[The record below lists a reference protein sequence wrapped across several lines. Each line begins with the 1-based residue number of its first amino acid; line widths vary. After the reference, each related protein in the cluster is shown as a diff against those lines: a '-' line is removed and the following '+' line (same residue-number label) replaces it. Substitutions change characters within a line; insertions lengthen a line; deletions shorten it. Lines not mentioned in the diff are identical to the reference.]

1 MKTIKIMIAASVGMM
16 GSGTI
21 VPITFD
27 PEENYIITAYNDGT
41 IIIWNSKSGKMISQL
56 GENYDG
62 VNSISFGE
70 NGQVIIASY
79 DDGYIR
85 IWDLK
90 EKGCICEIEEKGK
103 RMIRANVYN
112 QSIVALSDDGIIFK
126 WPFQPLPTLIDELSE
141 RFKNRQLTLEE
152 RGMYYME

>member
-1 MKTIKIMIAASVGMM
+1 MPEIWNMGMM

-41 IIIWNSKSGKMISQL
+41 IIIWDYKNGKRISQL

-126 WPFQPLPTLIDELSE
+126 WPFQPLQTLIDETSE
-141 RFKNRQLTLEE
+141 RFKNRQLSLEE
-152 RGMYYME
+152 REKYYLE